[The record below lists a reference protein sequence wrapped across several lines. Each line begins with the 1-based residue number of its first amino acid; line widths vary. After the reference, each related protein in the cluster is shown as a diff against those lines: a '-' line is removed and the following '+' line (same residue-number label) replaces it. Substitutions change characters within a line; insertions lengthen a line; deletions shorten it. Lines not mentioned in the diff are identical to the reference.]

1 MNDET
6 SYEDRKRSVIYNYI
20 RKLPLWVQLVETTST
35 SSYKSQDSSSPFV
48 AKTIWSGNILAEDSY
63 LG

>member
-6 SYEDRKRSVIYNYI
+6 SYEDRERSVIYNYI

-48 AKTIWSGNILAEDSY
+48 AKTI
-63 LG
+63 